1 MIIKSFETSKINT
14 SKNNIILIVFC
25 LFQSNILGEK
35 LMNEMQKATFGAGC
49 FWCVEAVFERLDGV
63 KDVMPGYTGGY
74 KNNPTYKEICTG
86 MTGHAEVAQV
96 TYDSK
101 IITFN
106 ELLDMFWKS
115 HDPTTRNRQGNDIGT
130 QYRSAIFYHNDKQ
143 KLLAE
148 ESKLK
153 VDNSRIFTNPIVT
166 EITKLDKFWPAEDY
180 HNNYYANNM
189 DQPYCRIVI
198 KPKLDKLFK

>member
-1 MIIKSFETSKINT
+1 MLLM
-14 SKNNIILIVFC
+14 KNNIILIVFC

-63 KDVMPGYTGGY
+63 KDVMPGYTGGHN
-74 KNNPTYKEICTG
+74 NNPTYKEICTG

-130 QYRSAIFYHNDKQ
+130 QYRSAIFYHNDEQ

>member
-1 MIIKSFETSKINT
+1 M
-14 SKNNIILIVFC
+14 KNNIILIVFC
-25 LFQSNILGEK
+25 LFQSNILGGK

-63 KDVMPGYTGGY
+63 KDVMPGYTGGH

-130 QYRSAIFYHNDKQ
+130 QYRSAIFYHNDEQ

>member
-1 MIIKSFETSKINT
+1 
-14 SKNNIILIVFC
+14 
-25 LFQSNILGEK
+25 
-35 LMNEMQKATFGAGC
+35 MQKATFGAGC

-63 KDVMPGYTGGY
+63 KDVMPGYTGGHN
-74 KNNPTYKEICTG
+74 NNPTYKEICTG

-153 VDNSRIFTNPIVT
+153 VDNSRIFINPIVT

>member
-1 MIIKSFETSKINT
+1 M
-14 SKNNIILIVFC
+14 KNNIILIVFC

-63 KDVMPGYTGGY
+63 KDVMPGYTGGH

-189 DQPYCRIVI
+189 DQPYCRIC
-198 KPKLDKLFK
+198 LLYTSDAADE

>member
-1 MIIKSFETSKINT
+1 M
-14 SKNNIILIVFC
+14 KNNIIFIVFC

-63 KDVMPGYTGGY
+63 KDVMPGYTGGH

>member
-1 MIIKSFETSKINT
+1 M
-14 SKNNIILIVFC
+14 KNNIILIVFC

-63 KDVMPGYTGGY
+63 KDVIPGYTGGH

-130 QYRSAIFYHNDKQ
+130 QYRSAIFYHNDEQ

>member
-1 MIIKSFETSKINT
+1 M
-14 SKNNIILIVFC
+14 KNNIILIVFC

-63 KDVMPGYTGGY
+63 KDVMPGYTGGHN
-74 KNNPTYKEICTG
+74 NNPTYKEICTG

-130 QYRSAIFYHNDKQ
+130 QYRSAIFYHNDEQ

-153 VDNSRIFTNPIVT
+153 VHNSRIFINPIVT

>member
-1 MIIKSFETSKINT
+1 
-14 SKNNIILIVFC
+14 
-25 LFQSNILGEK
+25 
-35 LMNEMQKATFGAGC
+35 MNEMQKATFGAGC

-63 KDVMPGYTGGY
+63 KDVMPGYTGGH

-86 MTGHAEVAQV
+86 MTGHAEVTQV

-130 QYRSAIFYHNDKQ
+130 QYRSAIFYHNDEQ

>member
-1 MIIKSFETSKINT
+1 M
-14 SKNNIILIVFC
+14 KNNIILIVFC

-63 KDVMPGYTGGY
+63 KDVMPGYTGGH

-106 ELLDMFWKS
+106 ELLYMFWKS

-153 VDNSRIFTNPIVT
+153 VDNSRVFINPIVT

>member
-1 MIIKSFETSKINT
+1 M
-14 SKNNIILIVFC
+14 KNNIIFIVFC

-63 KDVMPGYTGGY
+63 KDVMPGYTGGH

-130 QYRSAIFYHNDKQ
+130 QYRSAIFYHNDEQ

>member
-1 MIIKSFETSKINT
+1 M
-14 SKNNIILIVFC
+14 KNNIILIVFC

-63 KDVMPGYTGGY
+63 KDVIPGYTGGH

-130 QYRSAIFYHNDKQ
+130 QYRSAIFYHNDEQ

-180 HNNYYANNM
+180 HNNYYSNNM

>member
-1 MIIKSFETSKINT
+1 M
-14 SKNNIILIVFC
+14 KNNIILIVFC

-63 KDVMPGYTGGY
+63 KDVMPGYTGGH

-130 QYRSAIFYHNDKQ
+130 QYRSAIFYHNDEQ

-153 VDNSRIFTNPIVT
+153 IDKSRIFTNPIVT

>member
-1 MIIKSFETSKINT
+1 M
-14 SKNNIILIVFC
+14 KNNIILIVFC

-35 LMNEMQKATFGAGC
+35 LMNEIQKATFGAGC

-63 KDVMPGYTGGY
+63 KDVMPGYTGGH

>member
-1 MIIKSFETSKINT
+1 
-14 SKNNIILIVFC
+14 
-25 LFQSNILGEK
+25 
-35 LMNEMQKATFGAGC
+35 MNEMQKATFGAGC

-63 KDVMPGYTGGY
+63 KDVMPGYTGGH

-130 QYRSAIFYHNDKQ
+130 QYRSAIFYHNDEQ

-153 VDNSRIFTNPIVT
+153 VDDSRIFTNPIVT

>member
-1 MIIKSFETSKINT
+1 M
-14 SKNNIILIVFC
+14 KNNIILIVFC

-63 KDVMPGYTGGY
+63 KDVMPGYTGGH
-74 KNNPTYKEICTG
+74 KKNPTYKEICTG

-130 QYRSAIFYHNDKQ
+130 QYRSAIFYHNDEQ

>member
-1 MIIKSFETSKINT
+1 M
-14 SKNNIILIVFC
+14 KNNIILIVFC

-63 KDVMPGYTGGY
+63 KDVMPGYTGGH

-86 MTGHAEVAQV
+86 MTGHAEVTQV

-153 VDNSRIFTNPIVT
+153 VDNSRMFTNPIVT

>member
-1 MIIKSFETSKINT
+1 M
-14 SKNNIILIVFC
+14 KNNIILIVFC

-63 KDVMPGYTGGY
+63 KDVMPGYTGGH

-153 VDNSRIFTNPIVT
+153 VDDSRIFTNPIVT

-180 HNNYYANNM
+180 HNNYYINNM

>member
-1 MIIKSFETSKINT
+1 M
-14 SKNNIILIVFC
+14 KNNIILIVFC

-63 KDVMPGYTGGY
+63 KDVMPGYTGGH

-153 VDNSRIFTNPIVT
+153 VDDSRIFTNPIVT